1 MTMFMSKDCDKVKR
15 LKSLKK
21 EFSLTTVFA
30 NENKKRLDFLSSLVA
45 SVSETVGSQSE

>member
-15 LKSLKK
+15 LRNLKK